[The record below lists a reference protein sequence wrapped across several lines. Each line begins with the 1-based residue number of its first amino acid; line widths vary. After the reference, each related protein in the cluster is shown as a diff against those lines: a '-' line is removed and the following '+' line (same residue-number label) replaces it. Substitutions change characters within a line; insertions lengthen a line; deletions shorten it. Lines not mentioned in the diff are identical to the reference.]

1 MTRLLENT
9 TMIQQF
15 IKFCVVGGSGMI
27 VDFGITY
34 LLKELLHVNKYIA
47 NSTGFI
53 CAATSNY
60 ILNRIWTFSSTDP
73 HVARQ
78 YLIFIGISL
87 IGLIL
92 NNATIYLL
100 NDRVRLNFYLSKLL
114 AIGVVTFWNFFMNY
128 FFNFSA

>member
-1 MTRLLENT
+1 
-9 TMIQQF
+9 MIQQF
-15 IKFCVVGGSGMI
+15 IKFCVVGGSGMV

-34 LLKELLHVNKYIA
+34 LLKELVKVNKYIA
-47 NSTGFI
+47 NSAGFL

-60 ILNRIWTFSSTDP
+60 ILNRIWTFGSTDP

-87 IGLIL
+87 IGLAI
-92 NNATIYLL
+92 NNAAIYVL
-100 NDRVRLNFYLSKLL
+100 NDRFRLNFYFAKLL
-114 AIGVVTFWNFFMNY
+114 AVGVVTFWNFFMNY